1 MGCMPQ
7 TFKRK
12 EVKYLINDEQKQHLL
27 ATIAQHLE
35 QDQFGHATISNIY
48 FDDPNSRLIRRS
60 IEKPTYKEK
69 LRVRGYNTIT
79 PESQVFIEL
88 KKKYKGIVYKRRLN
102 MSVPDSSAFLQRKVT
117 PQGQI
122 EKEVRYFLDFYQTLA
137 PAMFLS
143 YERDAYF
150 CTADP
155 SLRITFDSDI
165 IYRCD
170 HMQLAHPKQGTA
182 LLDEQTFIMEIKC
195 ADAMPLW
202 LVQALSANKIYTT
215 SFSKYG
221 TAYMRELEKDKKG
234 RVKIA

>member
-1 MGCMPQ
+1 
-7 TFKRK
+7 
-12 EVKYLINDEQKQHLL
+12 
-27 ATIAQHLE
+27 
-35 QDQFGHATISNIY
+35 
-48 FDDPNSRLIRRS
+48 
-60 IEKPTYKEK
+60 
-69 LRVRGYNTIT
+69 
-79 PESQVFIEL
+79 
-88 KKKYKGIVYKRRLN
+88 
-102 MSVPDSSAFLQRKVT
+102 MSLTHSASFLQRKVE

-122 EKEVRYFLDFYQTLA
+122 EKEVKYFLDFYQTLA

-150 CTADP
+150 CTSDP

-170 HMQLAHPKQGTA
+170 NLHLTEPKQGTA
-182 LLDEQTFIMEIKC
+182 LLDDETFIMEIKC

-202 LVQALSANKIYTT
+202 LVQALSTDKIYTT

-221 TAYMRELEKDKKG
+221 TAYVRELEKEQKG